1 MLMEITS
8 SDKLKESIEQDGQSR
23 CKDLESPES
32 LNSELK
38 EKLKGRNVQSVCM
51 ELKEKLKGRRF
62 LLVLDDLWVS
72 DENQK
77 QRDILLDT
85 LDAGNSG
92 SGILVTAETKD
103 AAAALGANFNT

>member
-1 MLMEITS
+1 
-8 SDKLKESIEQDGQSR
+8 
-23 CKDLESPES
+23 
-32 LNSELK
+32 
-38 EKLKGRNVQSVCM
+38 VQSVCM